1 MIPNKPLVSIII
13 PTCNRPEYLIR
24 SIKSVISQTFSFWE
38 CIIIDDC
45 SKVSAKKVLKEFL
58 ELDKRFKI
66 IRNSTPK
73 FASEARN
80 IGIRSSQ
87 GFYIA
92 FLDDDDYW
100 HSEKLQKQINFMQRN
115 KYKVSYCWA
124 YILKKNDEIT
134 VREPYLEGNIFDL
147 MLAGQP
153 LCNCSTL
160 IAEKKVIED
169 IGGFNKLL
177 RRGNDGD
184 LIRRLSQFH
193 HIGLLKEKLVYY
205 QVETKGLNISTNN
218 KIGIKRSLKSY
229 RYRLNFFNKEIKN
242 RPFIKALIY
251 LEISNCYAKIGFSK
265 IATKYFLT
273 SIKIII
279 PEIYIFLN
287 KIIRNILLILF
298 IPLKKFI
305 FFFLKYTKLHKKNYW
320 P

>member
-1 MIPNKPLVSIII
+1 MRGIQQGSYILDLQMIPNKPLVSIII

-169 IGGFNKLL
+169 IIDNVRKKTNYFYKKKVYENKVK
-177 RRGNDGD
+177 DG
-184 LIRRLSQFH
+184 RKAKTKSFLSR
-193 HIGLLKEKLVYY
+193 
-205 QVETKGLNISTNN
+205 NN
-218 KIGIKRSLKSY
+218 KDS
-229 RYRLNFFNKEIKN
+229 
-242 RPFIKALIY
+242 
-251 LEISNCYAKIGFSK
+251 
-265 IATKYFLT
+265 
-273 SIKIII
+273 
-279 PEIYIFLN
+279 
-287 KIIRNILLILF
+287 
-298 IPLKKFI
+298 
-305 FFFLKYTKLHKKNYW
+305 
-320 P
+320 